1 MKETQMEKQESS
13 TAKDILEMEE
23 TSMFEK
29 AMERYILLINTQDKS
44 LPVIARILIANA
56 KTWSDNLSEFL
67 RANDI
72 EEVKNE
78 DGSVKLSIPI
88 NKAAKFQKLLK
99 EQNSSFESVNIAI
112 SNIVV
117 AIVSQYDAYLG
128 ELVRILFK
136 INPSLLNVSNKQFP
150 ADQIFSFGSIDE
162 FRDFLIEKEL
172 ETVLRSSHTKQIEW
186 LEKKLGIPLTKDLK
200 IYQSFVEITERRNL
214 LVHANGRVS
223 KQYISE
229 CKEHKVGDIEKIKE
243 GCILTCN
250 SEYARMCYSVF
261 FEMGIKIGLVIW
273 HKLIPSEA
281 ETLYGFIDP
290 ICFNLI
296 REKKYDLALNILD
309 FILTPP
315 FKKDCPYAY
324 KLVFTINKALVF
336 QLKGDK
342 QKASSIV
349 TNLDCSAAEEI
360 YRMAVY
366 ILKEDLDSALQSM
379 RKIGKTSNMRNAYRE
394 WPLFTTIRDTDEF
407 KKIYQEVFEEE
418 YQYDEIPSTDFDK
431 LMRNA
436 MDLYKHD
443 CHTSKEIFEDED
455 ESVSTVDHK

>member
-1 MKETQMEKQESS
+1 M
-13 TAKDILEMEE
+13 KDIQLENTKDSEAHSNSNINE

-29 AMERYILLINTQDKS
+29 TMERYIQLINTQDKS

-56 KTWSDNLSEFL
+56 KTWYDNLMEFL
-67 RANDI
+67 RVNNI
-72 EEVKNE
+72 EKVKNE
-78 DGSVKLSIPI
+78 DGSVRLSIPV

-99 EQNSSFESVNIAI
+99 EQGSSFDTVNIAI

-136 INPSLLNVSNKQFP
+136 ISPSLLDVSNKQFP
-150 ADQIFSFGSIDE
+150 AEQIFSYESIDE
-162 FRDFLIEKEL
+162 FRNSLIEKEL
-172 ETVLRSSHTKQIEW
+172 ETVLRWSHTKQIEW

-200 IYQSFVEITERRNL
+200 IYPSFVEITERRNL

-229 CKEHKVGDIEKIKE
+229 CKQHGVKEIDKIRE
-243 GCILTCN
+243 GCVLTCN
-250 SEYARMCYSVF
+250 SDYAQMCYSVF
-261 FEMGIKIGLVIW
+261 FEMGIKLGLVLW
-273 HKLIPSEA
+273 HKLLPSES
-281 ETLYGFIDP
+281 EKLYGFIDP
-290 ICFNLI
+290 VCFNLI
-296 REKKYDLALNILD
+296 REKKYDLALNLLD
-309 FILTPP
+309 FMLTPS

-324 KLVFTINKALVF
+324 KLVFTINKALIF

-349 TNLDCSAAEEI
+349 TKLDCSAAEEI

-366 ILKEDLDSALQSM
+366 ILQDDFDSALSSM
-379 RKIGKTSNMRNAYRE
+379 RKIGKASTMRNAYRE
-394 WPLFTTIRDTDEF
+394 WPLFTSIRDSEEF
-407 KKIYQEVFEEE
+407 KKIYKEIFEEE

-436 MDLYKHD
+436 MDIHKHD
-443 CHTSKEIFEDED
+443 CHDYEKKPDKENKD
-455 ESVSTVDHK
+455 S